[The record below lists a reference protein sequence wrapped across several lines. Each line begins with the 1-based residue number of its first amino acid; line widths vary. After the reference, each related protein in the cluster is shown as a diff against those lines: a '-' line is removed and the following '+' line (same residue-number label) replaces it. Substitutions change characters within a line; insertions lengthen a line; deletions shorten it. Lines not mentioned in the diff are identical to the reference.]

1 MADEEN
7 EDAVIGGDEP
17 NFGDD
22 DAIIDL
28 GDDDVDLV
36 GEADDNLGFS
46 LGLEREF
53 EE

>member
-7 EDAVIGGDEP
+7 EDVITGDEP

-28 GDDDVDLV
+28 GDDDLDLV
-36 GEADDNLGFS
+36 VDDDNLGFS
-46 LGLEREF
+46 LGIEREF

>member
-1 MADEEN
+1 MADEDN
-7 EDAVIGGDEP
+7 EDVIVGDEP

-28 GDDDVDLV
+28 GDDDLNLLDPV
-36 GEADDNLGFS
+36 ENLGIA
-46 LGLEREF
+46 LDTEREF

>member
-1 MADEEN
+1 MADEEL

-22 DAIIDL
+22 DAIVDL
-28 GDDDVDLV
+28 GDDDLDIV
-36 GEADDNLGFS
+36 EPDDNLGFS
-46 LGLEREF
+46 LGIEREF